1 MFRYKATLSY
11 DGSFFKGF
19 QKNTNVYTVELEL
32 ERVLGIVSKKPVKV
46 YSSGRTD
53 EGVHALAQ
61 VVHFDLDIDF
71 EEKKLLRVLNSLVV
85 SAINF
90 ISIKK
95 VNKDFHA
102 RYDAKKKAYI
112 YKISFVKD
120 PFKRN
125 YEYYFPYKVS
135 VSLLKEGAKIFLG
148 KHDFK
153 AFAKTTDKETVRE
166 IFTFDIKEKKT
177 GLTILVIGN
186 GFLHHQVRLMIGSL
200 LEVGQEKMALIELK
214 RILDSKNNS
223 LTNKL
228 VPGTGL
234 YLQKVYY

>member
-1 MFRYKATLSY
+1 M
-11 DGSFFKGF
+11 
-19 QKNTNVYTVELEL
+19 
-32 ERVLGIVSKKPVKV
+32 
-46 YSSGRTD
+46 
-53 EGVHALAQ
+53 
-61 VVHFDLDIDF
+61 
-71 EEKKLLRVLNSLVV
+71 
-85 SAINF
+85 
-90 ISIKK
+90 
-95 VNKDFHA
+95 
-102 RYDAKKKAYI
+102 
-112 YKISFVKD
+112 
-120 PFKRN
+120 
-125 YEYYFPYKVS
+125 
-135 VSLLKEGAKIFLG
+135 SLLKEGAKIFLG